1 MMLIHALLA
10 IMLGSYAI
18 PIGIVWHQFTHATS
32 TSVSQIICKNKTGII
47 AAMAVMAIATCAYE
61 YQRVKCASIEHAHLN
76 RIGFACI
83 VSLLICIFSL
93 VSIDESHAV
102 HYVFAVLGFGAIIG
116 FTLVHSMRMQ
126 TPMCAAVIATQFASC
141 AHITHRFTTDGDI
154 FFGEV
159 MFIAAFGLFYL
170 YLHCCCECGDAQRM
184 ADSAAICSSVSDVG
198 SSMENRI
205 LSAPPSV

>member
-1 MMLIHALLA
+1 MILIYALLA
-10 IMLGSYAI
+10 IMLASYAI
-18 PIGIVWHQFTHATS
+18 PIGIVWHQCTHA
-32 TSVSQIICKNKTGII
+32 TSVSQIICKNKPGII

-61 YQRVKCASIEHAHLN
+61 CQRVKCASIEHAHVHK
-76 RIGFACI
+76 IGFACI

-102 HYVFAVLGFGAIIG
+102 HYVFAVLGFGAIIV
-116 FTLVHSMRMQ
+116 FTLAHSMLIQ
-126 TPMCAAVIATQFASC
+126 TPTCAAVIATQFASC
-141 AHITHRFTTDGDI
+141 AHIMHRFADDGDI

-170 YLHCCCECGDAQRM
+170 YLHYCAQRM
-184 ADSAAICSSVSDVG
+184 ADSAATCSSVSDVG

-205 LSAPPSV
+205 LSTPLSL

>member
-1 MMLIHALLA
+1 
-10 IMLGSYAI
+10 MLGAYAI

-76 RIGFACI
+76 RIGFACV

-126 TPMCAAVIATQFASC
+126 TPVCAAVIATQFASC
-141 AHITHRFTTDGDI
+141 AHNAPIHNRWRHI
-154 FFGEV
+154 FRGSDVHCSVRALLSVSSLLLRMRRRSKNGGQRRNLLLRERRGQLNGEPD
-159 MFIAAFGLFYL
+159 FQRAAFGV
-170 YLHCCCECGDAQRM
+170 AQSR
-184 ADSAAICSSVSDVG
+184 
-198 SSMENRI
+198 
-205 LSAPPSV
+205 